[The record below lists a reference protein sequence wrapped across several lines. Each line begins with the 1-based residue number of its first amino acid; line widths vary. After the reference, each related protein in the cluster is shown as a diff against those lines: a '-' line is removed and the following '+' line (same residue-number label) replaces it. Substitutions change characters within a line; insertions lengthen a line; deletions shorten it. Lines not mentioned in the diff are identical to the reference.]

1 MSPLATV
8 ELEHLEAVTIVEIR
22 GEIDVSNGDE
32 VQTAVLDAVT
42 LDTRCLLLDL
52 TAVEYFDSVGV
63 RLSFD
68 LEQRLSRQGITFGI
82 VRPVDLIRAQGAR
95 TVRRRT
101 AHRHLRRPHRRPRNS
116 LTRGA
121 ARAILTPPT
130 GAVSSDG

>member
-1 MSPLATV
+1 MTPLATV
-8 ELEHLEAVTIVEIR
+8 ELEHLEAVTIVGIR

-52 TAVEYFDSVGV
+52 TAVDYFDSVGV

-82 VRPVDLIRAQGAR
+82 VRPSTSYVRKVLELCGAERLIA
-95 TVRRRT
+95 TFDDRT
-101 AHRHLRRPHRRPRNS
+101 AALG
-116 LTRGA
+116 TR
-121 ARAILTPPT
+121 
-130 GAVSSDG
+130 